1 MLFSFLAVQ
10 NIIDSF
16 FNERSWGT
24 WQRLEASP
32 LSRPTVLT
40 GKALVAYIIQSA
52 QILVVLSLG
61 AIIFGFDP
69 KGSLLALLA
78 TLLSFSAVLAALGVA
93 IALWT
98 QSRDTA
104 LSLSNIVGM
113 LAAGIGGAFCTVSSF
128 PDWAQDAARVSPAY
142 WAIDAIHKV
151 SLDGQGF
158 ADIWPSLAVLW
169 GFFAAIA
176 ALALVQFRY
185 RQE

>member
-1 MLFSFLAVQ
+1 
-10 NIIDSF
+10 
-16 FNERSWGT
+16 
-24 WQRLEASP
+24 
-32 LSRPTVLT
+32 
-40 GKALVAYIIQSA
+40 
-52 QILVVLSLG
+52 
-61 AIIFGFDP
+61 
-69 KGSLLALLA
+69 
-78 TLLSFSAVLAALGVA
+78 VA

-98 QSRDTA
+98 HSRDTA